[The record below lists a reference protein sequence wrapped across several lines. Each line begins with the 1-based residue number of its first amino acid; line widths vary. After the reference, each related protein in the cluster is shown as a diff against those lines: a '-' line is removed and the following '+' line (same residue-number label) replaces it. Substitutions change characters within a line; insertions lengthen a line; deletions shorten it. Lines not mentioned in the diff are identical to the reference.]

1 MARTS
6 RARGHREAGARF
18 PSGNDCPTSEG
29 ARDVYSLVGGTLVA
43 ITIADGQVSGRG
55 KVSVTT
61 DDDFERFFLAN
72 YESVVR
78 SLTLITG
85 DRERAMDAV
94 QEAFIK
100 AYTKWGAVR
109 SYELPAAWVRRIA
122 INRCRDAHRS
132 DGRRARREQPYAA
145 MPASSPA
152 ETVVGTTAALQLLDH
167 LPPQQRT
174 VAVLFY
180 LDDLSIAE
188 IGLSLGLKEGTV
200 KFHLNRARNRLR
212 EVLERDGVE
221 T

>member
-1 MARTS
+1 MATRDAEARLPREDS
-6 RARGHREAGARF
+6 R
-18 PSGNDCPTSEG
+18 PTSEV
-29 ARDVYSLVGGTLVA
+29 ACDVYSIVGASLIA
-43 ITIADGQVSGRG
+43 LTIADGQVCGRG
-55 KVSVTT
+55 KVSVTRE
-61 DDDFERFFLAN
+61 DEFERFFLAN

-85 DRERAMDAV
+85 DRERAMDAA

-100 AYTKWGAVR
+100 AYTKWAAVR
-109 SYELPAAWVRRIA
+109 SYEIPAAWVRRIA

-145 MPASSPA
+145 SSASSPA
-152 ETVVGTTAALQLLDH
+152 ESVVATSAAQQLLEH

-180 LDDLSIAE
+180 LDDMSIAE
-188 IGLSLGLKEGTV
+188 IGQSLGLKEGTV

-212 EVLERDGVE
+212 EVLERDAIE